1 MGNGSKK
8 PKLAILFLGDIA
20 ILYTSLY
27 LALTARNLSAP
38 GADLWNQHLIPFSIV
53 FAIWLSVFIIAGLYE
68 LRLTKNESRF
78 LERLMK
84 AITANAAL
92 ATLLFYLV
100 PAFRIAPKTNLFLT
114 IVFST
119 VLIFAWRLIFNGIL
133 PVASR
138 NKILFFGAT
147 REAVDMADYLRANP
161 QFGYDII
168 GLMLA
173 EKEELPQSLP
183 YPIFAFNHGL
193 GHVIRDYSV
202 DTVVV
207 SENIKEN
214 KTFVRMFFEII
225 PLGAAIVDFPEFYE
239 GITGKIP
246 VSLIQEVWFLEHLV
260 GGKKRIFEF
269 FKRTIDIAVSLVLL
283 LPTLALTPFVSLFI
297 KISSPGP
304 TFYRQKRIGRHGR
317 EFELIKFRSMV
328 KDADQ
333 IGGFKKI
340 EGKDPRYTPV
350 GLFLRKSY
358 VDELPQILN
367 VLRGD
372 MSFVG
377 PRPERPEY
385 VQDLKKNIPFYEM
398 RLLVLPGITGWAQI
412 NMEDDASVED
422 APKKMQYDL
431 YYIKNQSF
439 LLDINIILKTIL
451 TILSR
456 SGR

>member
-1 MGNGSKK
+1 MSISVV
-8 PKLAILFLGDIA
+8 AIVGRQNTGKSSLFNAMAGRRL
-20 ILYTSLY
+20 
-27 LALTARNLSAP
+27 
-38 GADLWNQHLIPFSIV
+38 SIV
-53 FAIWLSVFIIAGLYE
+53 DPMPGVTRDRVSTLVQYE
-68 LRLTKNESRF
+68 
-78 LERLMK
+78 
-84 AITANAAL
+84 
-92 ATLLFYLV
+92 
-100 PAFRIAPKTNLFLT
+100 
-114 IVFST
+114 
-119 VLIFAWRLIFNGIL
+119 
-133 PVASR
+133 
-138 NKILFFGAT
+138 
-147 REAVDMADYLRANP
+147 
-161 QFGYDII
+161 
-168 GLMLA
+168 
-173 EKEELPQSLP
+173 
-183 YPIFAFNHGL
+183 
-193 GHVIRDYSV
+193 
-202 DTVVV
+202 
-207 SENIKEN
+207 
-214 KTFVRMFFEII
+214 
-225 PLGAAIVDFPEFYE
+225 
-239 GITGKIP
+239 
-246 VSLIQEVWFLEHLV
+246 
-260 GGKKRIFEF
+260 
-269 FKRTIDIAVSLVLL
+269 
-283 LPTLALTPFVSLFI
+283 
-297 KISSPGP
+297 
-304 TFYRQKRIGRHGR
+304 GR